1 MLLSTVS
8 TRSRAA
14 GGGGRDRGHDNS
26 AALPPPPASI
36 FGFEVV
42 RQLGRGAG
50 STIYAVRNGL
60 NVADAA
66 GRDLVALKHVVRE
79 DEKDLRFIEQ
89 LEAEHEVSHR
99 VCHAGLRRT
108 FDLRIS
114 RNLFRRATEAVLIME
129 YFAGEPM
136 DAPAA
141 AARSTTA
148 ERKIQQL
155 LAVFVQTT
163 RALDALHALG
173 YVHCDLKPANILI
186 AGNGRVK
193 VIDLGQAA
201 RAGTV
206 KPRIQGT
213 PDYIAPEQVRCLPVT
228 PQTDLYNF
236 GATMYWALSGRNLPT
251 LYTIKKDANSF
262 LLDAAIDTPAAL
274 NPAVPE
280 PLSNLVMQCVRTNPS
295 KRPDSAKEVGQRLE
309 TIFYGLRRRGAST
322 PAAAGERHLVP
333 RAS

>member
-1 MLLSTVS
+1 MLLSTAS
-8 TRSRAA
+8 SRARLTQSA
-14 GGGGRDRGHDNS
+14 GCRAGDNES
-26 AALPPPPASI
+26 AATPASI

-42 RQLGRGAG
+42 RRLGRGAG

-66 GRDLVALKHVVRE
+66 GSDLVALKHVVRE

-89 LEAEHEVSHR
+89 LEAEHEVGHR
-99 VCHAGLRRT
+99 VCHAALRRT

-136 DAPAA
+136 DAPPAGGAA
-141 AARSTTA
+141 G
-148 ERKIQQL
+148 EKKLQQL

-163 RALDALHALG
+163 RALDALHAMG
-173 YVHCDLKPANILI
+173 YVHCDLKPANVLV
-186 AGNGRVK
+186 AHSGRVK

-236 GATMYWALSGRNLPT
+236 GATMYWALTGRNLPT

-262 LLDAAIDTPAAL
+262 LLDAAIETPTAL
-274 NPAVPE
+274 NAAVPE
-280 PLSNLVMQCVRTNPS
+280 PLSNLVMQCVRTSPA
-295 KRPDSAKEVGQRLE
+295 KRPGSAKEVGQRLE
-309 TIFYGLRRRGAST
+309 TIFYGLRRRSANT
-322 PAAAGERHLVP
+322 TATAGERHLVP